1 MSDKKV
7 QPAAWEML
15 NGRKT
20 LLAAVIVLLIPLII
34 MYAKFIFEN
43 VRPLGVDSVASVAS
57 TRNYLEWEKESG
69 DKALWNPGFFCGMPT
84 YHRITPPLLHP
95 DTLVKFLGRFTY
107 LYFWYFLLGGLGM
120 FALLRSRKIPWYA
133 AVIVALGFI
142 LLPHWQSLIHVGH
155 YSKLRAFMLMPWL
168 ILSFQLLMDKRKWYT
183 VGFFALMF
191 SWMVRTQHIQVVFYG
206 ILILLFLYLIP
217 VLRLLFRKEY
227 RLFGDLALK
236 IVVAVILTV
245 LVSAQPFISLHEY
258 TPHSTRGGNPLQIGQ
273 EQTSATRSK
282 GVSLDYATRWSLA
295 PKEILNF
302 FFPRFF
308 GGMSSEKYDGN
319 AYPRLKGQRLPGYWG
334 DMPFTQSY
342 DSMGFLLF
350 LLALIGIIRYYKL
363 GQVKSLTIFAVFT
376 VLLGF
381 GHHFMPLY
389 KLFFYYFPYF
399 SKFRVPVMIVN
410 MTFITLLILAGYGL
424 KALFSPRDQ
433 GKDYLEPV
441 VFGGGV
447 AFILIL
453 LLIRGQLSY
462 LAPGEVSRYPGE
474 TLGILKTVRK
484 EVLTGE
490 LIRAL
495 WITVLAGS
503 AITAYRF
510 KKLAKF
516 SLVLILLG
524 LVSVELGIITGKAY
538 NQITLGNK
546 KVMER
551 RQFSDT
557 DITRVLEKAP
567 EGYRALV
574 VGQGFQDNHYAYWYP
589 IINGYSAIKL
599 QTIQDAMDYLL
610 FEGPGPARLNWNVVN
625 MLNGRY
631 IIASGQLEHL
641 FLRPLAVDQNR
652 KEILYENTRAL
663 PKAWLIKR
671 LEKTDSWE
679 DAVMRMNREDFN
691 PAILAYALDAGG
703 EYSGN
708 GSVSLES
715 QTPNSLTF
723 SVNLSEKQFVVI
735 SEMYYD
741 EGWIAEFQ
749 GKKLPIYRVN
759 YMLRGIELPAGKGS
773 LHLYFD
779 PPAYR
784 RGLAVSWIGV
794 IIVWI
799 LIGGG
804 WWLERK
810 PRFEPDSHA

>member
-1 MSDKKV
+1 M
-7 QPAAWEML
+7 
-15 NGRKT
+15 
-20 LLAAVIVLLIPLII
+20 
-34 MYAKFIFEN
+34 
-43 VRPLGVDSVASVAS
+43 
-57 TRNYLEWEKESG
+57 
-69 DKALWNPGFFCGMPT
+69 
-84 YHRITPPLLHP
+84 
-95 DTLVKFLGRFTY
+95 
-107 LYFWYFLLGGLGM
+107 
-120 FALLRSRKIPWYA
+120 
-133 AVIVALGFI
+133 
-142 LLPHWQSLIHVGH
+142 
-155 YSKLRAFMLMPWL
+155 
-168 ILSFQLLMDKRKWYT
+168 
-183 VGFFALMF
+183 
-191 SWMVRTQHIQVVFYG
+191 
-206 ILILLFLYLIP
+206 
-217 VLRLLFRKEY
+217 
-227 RLFGDLALK
+227 
-236 IVVAVILTV
+236 
-245 LVSAQPFISLHEY
+245 
-258 TPHSTRGGNPLQIGQ
+258 
-273 EQTSATRSK
+273 
-282 GVSLDYATRWSLA
+282 
-295 PKEILNF
+295 
-302 FFPRFF
+302 
-308 GGMSSEKYDGN
+308 
-319 AYPRLKGQRLPGYWG
+319 
-334 DMPFTQSY
+334 
-342 DSMGFLLF
+342 
-350 LLALIGIIRYYKL
+350 
-363 GQVKSLTIFAVFT
+363 
-376 VLLGF
+376 
-381 GHHFMPLY
+381 
-389 KLFFYYFPYF
+389 
-399 SKFRVPVMIVN
+399 
-410 MTFITLLILAGYGL
+410 
-424 KALFSPRDQ
+424 
-433 GKDYLEPV
+433 
-441 VFGGGV
+441 
-447 AFILIL
+447 
-453 LLIRGQLSY
+453 
-462 LAPGEVSRYPGE
+462 
-474 TLGILKTVRK
+474 
-484 EVLTGE
+484 
-490 LIRAL
+490 
-495 WITVLAGS
+495 LAGS

-599 QTIQDAMDYLL
+599 QTIQDAMDHLL
-610 FEGPGPARLNWNVVN
+610 FEGSGPSRLNWNVVN

>member
-462 LAPGEVSRYPGE
+462 PGE

-599 QTIQDAMDYLL
+599 QTIQDAMDHLL
-610 FEGPGPARLNWNVVN
+610 FEGSGPSRLNWNVVN

>member
-1 MSDKKV
+1 MSDKNV
-7 QPAAWEML
+7 QPAAWEVL
-15 NGRKT
+15 SGKKS
-20 LLAAVIVLLIPLII
+20 LLAAVIILLIPLII
-34 MYAKFIFEN
+34 LYAEYIFNN
-43 VRPLGVDSVASVAS
+43 VRPLGVDSVASVAK
-57 TRNYLEWEKESG
+57 THLNKKWESEIGEKV
-69 DKALWNPGFFCGMPT
+69 LWNPSFFCGMPT

-95 DTLVKFLGRFTY
+95 DTLVKFLGKFTY

-120 FALLRSRKIPWYA
+120 FVLLISRKIPWYA

-155 YSKLRAFMLMPWL
+155 YSKLRAFMVMPWL
-168 ILSFQLLMDKRKWYT
+168 ILSFQLLVDKRKWYT
-183 VGFFALMF
+183 VGVFALIF

-227 RLFGDLALK
+227 RLFGDLSLK
-236 IVVAVILTV
+236 IAVAVVLTV

-273 EQTSATRSK
+273 EQASATRAK

-319 AYPRLKGQRLPGYWG
+319 AYPRLKGQNLPGYWG

-363 GQVKSLTIFAVFT
+363 QQVKSLTIFAVFT

-381 GHHFMPLY
+381 GHHLMPLY

-399 SKFRVPVMIVN
+399 SKFRVPVMIIN
-410 MTFITLLILAGYGL
+410 MTFITLLVLAGYGL
-424 KALFSPRDQ
+424 KALFTPREHE
-433 GKDYLEPV
+433 KDYLEPF

-447 AFILIL
+447 AFILL
-453 LLIRGQLSY
+453 LLLFRGQFSY
-462 LAPGEVSRYPGE
+462 MAPGEATRYPGE
-474 TLGILKTVRK
+474 TLGILKAVRK

-490 LIRAL
+490 LLRAL
-495 WITVLAGS
+495 WITVIAGS
-503 AITAYRF
+503 AVTAYRF
-510 KKLAKF
+510 KKLARF
-516 SLVLILLG
+516 PLALILLG

-538 NQITLGNK
+538 DQIPLGNE

-557 DITRVLEKAP
+557 DITRTLEKAP
-567 EGYRALV
+567 DGYRALV

-589 IINGYSAIKL
+589 LINGYSAIKL
-599 QTIQDAMDYLL
+599 QTIQDAVDHLL
-610 FEGPGPARLNWNVVN
+610 FEGSGPARLNWNVVN

-631 IIASGQLEHL
+631 IIASGQLEHA
-641 FLRPLAVDQNR
+641 FLKPLAVDQSR
-652 KEILYENTRAL
+652 KEILYENSRAL
-663 PKAWLIKR
+663 PKAWLIQR
-671 LEKTDSWE
+671 LEKVDSWE
-679 DAVMRMNREDFN
+679 EAVRNMNGGDFN
-691 PAILAYALDAGG
+691 PAAVAYALDTEGD
-703 EYSGN
+703 YSGD
-708 GSVSLES
+708 GTVRLES
-715 QTPNSLTF
+715 QTPNSLIF
-723 SVNLSEKQFVVI
+723 SVNIAEKQFMVI
-735 SEMYYD
+735 SEMFYN
-741 EGWIAEFQ
+741 EGWIAEYQ
-749 GKKLPIYRVN
+749 GKPLPIYRVN
-759 YMLRGIELPAGKGS
+759 YMLRGVELPAGEGT
-773 LHLYFD
+773 LQLRFN

-784 RGLAVSWIGV
+784 QGLVVSWIGV
-794 IIVWI
+794 MIVWI

-810 PRFEPDSHA
+810 

>member
-599 QTIQDAMDYLL
+599 QTIQDAMDHLL
-610 FEGPGPARLNWNVVN
+610 FEGSGPARLNWNVVN

-784 RGLAVSWIGV
+784 RGLAVSWCHHRV
-794 IIVWI
+794 DFDRRRMV
-799 LIGGG
+799 
-804 WWLERK
+804 
-810 PRFEPDSHA
+810 A